1 MIQLAVRR
9 RVALIAVFAVLATA
23 APLVGA
29 TGPSAEALSQA
40 AERKHAA
47 LVARV
52 DRFTQGIDSGRY
64 QGQDLGELY
73 RVRGITYSHL
83 TDNQRAVEDLSKA
96 IELDAFNPQYYEDRA
111 ITYLKLRDFAN
122 ARTDLSMSLGLDRK
136 RPTAYREEGRLASYQ
151 REYTRAAHS
160 FAQAMD
166 YDEGMGALYAAIWL
180 HLAVARG
187 ALSMPSPLA
196 PYAAAVPPAQWPAPV
211 VRMLVGT
218 ISPAEAIALA
228 DSPDPDAFL
237 NQKCE
242 AYFYAGEQYL
252 VQHDAD
258 AARTAF
264 EAAVATG
271 VTDFVE
277 YDWAKRELELMKAQQ

>member
-1 MIQLAVRR
+1 MIQLAACRGTTL
-9 RVALIAVFAVLATA
+9 VAVIATLATA
-23 APLVGA
+23 APLAGA
-29 TGPSAEALSQA
+29 AGPSAEELSQA

-52 DRFTQGIDSGRY
+52 ERFTQGIDSGRW
-64 QGQDLGELY
+64 QGRDLGELY

-83 TDNQRAVEDLSKA
+83 TDNDRAVEDLDKA

-111 ITYLKLRDFAN
+111 ITYLKLRNFAN

-151 REYTRAAHS
+151 GEHARAARS

-166 YDEGMGALYAAIWL
+166 YDEGMGALYAAIWV

-187 ALSMPSPLA
+187 ALNMPSPLA
-196 PYAAAVPPAQWPAPV
+196 PYATAVPPAHWPAPV

-228 DSPDPDAFL
+228 DAPDADTFL

-252 VQHDAD
+252 VQHDQD
-258 AARTAF
+258 AARAAF

-277 YDWAKRELELMKAQQ
+277 YDWAKRELELMKP

>member
-1 MIQLAVRR
+1 MIQLAARGY
-9 RVALIAVFAVLATA
+9 VALTAMIVALAAA
-23 APLVGA
+23 APAVS
-29 TGPSAEALSQA
+29 GPSTEELNQA
-40 AERKHAA
+40 AEKKHAA

-52 DRFTQGIDSGRY
+52 DRLTQGIDSGRW
-64 QGQDLGELY
+64 QGRDLGELY

-83 TDNQRAVEDLSKA
+83 TDNQRAVEDLTKA

-151 REYTRAAHS
+151 GEHGRAARS

-166 YDEGMGALYAAIWL
+166 YDEGMGALYAAIWV

-187 ALSMPSPLA
+187 ALNMPSPLA
-196 PYAAAVPPAQWPAPV
+196 PYAAAVPHAQWPAPV

-228 DSPDPDAFL
+228 DTPDADTFL

-252 VQHDAD
+252 VQQD
-258 AARTAF
+258 AAAARSAF

-277 YDWAKRELELMKAQQ
+277 YDWAKRELELMQR

>member
-1 MIQLAVRR
+1 MIQLARR
-9 RVALIAVFAVLATA
+9 GTPLIAVIA
-23 APLVGA
+23 ALVSSVPA
-29 TGPSAEALSQA
+29 ADAAGPSAEELSQA
-40 AERKHAA
+40 AEKKHAA
-47 LVARV
+47 LVARAE
-52 DRFTQGIDSGRY
+52 RFTQGIESGRW
-64 QGQDLGELY
+64 QGRDLGELY

-83 TDNQRAVEDLSKA
+83 TDNQRAVEDLNKA

-151 REYTRAAHS
+151 GEHARAARS
-160 FAQAMD
+160 FAQALD
-166 YDEGMGALYAAIWL
+166 YDEGMGALYAAIWV

-187 ALSMPSPLA
+187 ALNMPSPLP

-228 DSPDPDAFL
+228 DAPDPDTFL

-252 VQHDAD
+252 VQHDQN
-258 AARTAF
+258 AARAAF

-277 YDWAKRELELMKAQQ
+277 YDWAKRELELMKP

>member
-1 MIQLAVRR
+1 MIQLARQGTT
-9 RVALIAVFAVLATA
+9 LIAVIAALAASVSTA
-23 APLVGA
+23 DAA
-29 TGPSAEALSQA
+29 GPSAEELSQA
-40 AERKHAA
+40 AEKKHAA
-47 LVARV
+47 LVARAE
-52 DRFTQGIDSGRY
+52 RFTQGIESGRW
-64 QGQDLGELY
+64 QGRDLGELY

-83 TDNQRAVEDLSKA
+83 TDNLRAVEDLNKA

-111 ITYLKLRDFAN
+111 ITYLKLRDFGN

-151 REYTRAAHS
+151 GEHARAARS

-166 YDEGMGALYAAIWL
+166 YDEGMGALYAAIWV

-187 ALSMPSPLA
+187 ALKMPSPLP

-228 DSPDPDAFL
+228 DAPDPDTYL

-252 VQHDAD
+252 VQNDQN
-258 AARTAF
+258 AAKAAF

-277 YDWAKRELELMKAQQ
+277 YDWAKRELELMKP

>member
-1 MIQLAVRR
+1 MIQLAACRCA
-9 RVALIAVFAVLATA
+9 ALIAVVAALATA
-23 APLVGA
+23 APPVGA
-29 TGPSAEALSQA
+29 TGPSTEELSQA
-40 AERKHAA
+40 ATRKRAV

-52 DRFTQGIDSGRY
+52 DRLTQGIDSGRW
-64 QGQDLGELY
+64 QGRDLGELY

-83 TDNQRAVEDLSKA
+83 TDNQQALEDLSKA

-111 ITYLKLRDFAN
+111 IAYLKLRDFAS

-151 REYTRAAHS
+151 GEYARAARS

-166 YDEGMGALYAAIWL
+166 YDEGMGTLYAAMWL

-187 ALSMPSPLA
+187 ALNMPSPLA
-196 PYAAAVPPAQWPAPV
+196 PYAVAVPPAQWPAPV

-228 DSPDPDAFL
+228 DAPDPDTFQ

-258 AARTAF
+258 AARAAF

-277 YDWAKRELELMKAQQ
+277 YDWAKRELELMKPGS

>member
-1 MIQLAVRR
+1 MIQLAARR
-9 RVALIAVFAVLATA
+9 CVALIGAIAALATA
-23 APLVGA
+23 APPVGA
-29 TGPSAEALSQA
+29 AGPSAQELSQT
-40 AERKHAA
+40 AEKKRAT

-52 DRFTQGIDSGRY
+52 ERATQGIDSGRW
-64 QGQDLGELY
+64 QGQELAELY
-73 RVRGITYSHL
+73 RFRGITYSHL
-83 TDNQRAVEDLSKA
+83 TDNQRAVQDLNKA

-122 ARTDLSMSLGLDRK
+122 ARSDLSMSLGLDRK
-136 RPTAYREEGRLASYQ
+136 RPAAYREEGRLASYQ
-151 REYTRAAHS
+151 GEHARAARS
-160 FAQAMD
+160 FAQALD
-166 YDEGMGALYAAIWL
+166 YDEGMGALYAAIWV

-187 ALSMPSPLA
+187 GLNMLSPLA
-196 PYAAAVPPAQWPAPV
+196 PYATAVPPAQWPAPV

-218 ISPAEAIALA
+218 ISPADAIALA
-228 DSPDPDAFL
+228 DAPDAETFL

-258 AARTAF
+258 AARAAF

-277 YDWAKRELELMKAQQ
+277 YDWAKRELELMKP